1 MGVAEKSEVEPGVD
15 LGGFL
20 EHLSALKVNGPELV
34 SIKRLMPL
42 GPHAADAHCSAYQQG
57 QKSKANNIVDA
68 TDAFTGGEFAI
79 AA

>member
-1 MGVAEKSEVEPGVD
+1 M
-15 LGGFL
+15 
-20 EHLSALKVNGPELV
+20 NGPELV

-42 GPHAADAHCSAYQQG
+42 GPHAADALCAAYQQG

>member
-1 MGVAEKSEVEPGVD
+1 LGVEIY
-15 LGGFL
+15 
-20 EHLSALKVNGPELV
+20 GPELV

-42 GPHAADAHCSAYQQG
+42 GPHAADALCAAYQQG